1 MNLVS
6 FVYCNMNWWPFELG
20 KFMSKILPLTIF
32 DFTTWLSASPT
43 NIKRQGAKR
52 YPCLTPCKIGKNDVA
67 TPLRLTKAS
76 TSTKRIWTICS
87 NLGGNPIL
95 WRYSKMNDQETLS
108 YGLAKSNFK
117 QIRLYLEFFAQL
129 RISWRSMTLS
139 NMYLN
144 GKNVFWSRLIT
155 SIKID

>member
-1 MNLVS
+1 
-6 FVYCNMNWWPFELG
+6 
-20 KFMSKILPLTIF
+20 
-32 DFTTWLSASPT
+32 
-43 NIKRQGAKR
+43 
-52 YPCLTPCKIGKNDVA
+52 
-67 TPLRLTKAS
+67 
-76 TSTKRIWTICS
+76 
-87 NLGGNPIL
+87 
-95 WRYSKMNDQETLS
+95 MNDQETLS